1 MCFKRGHFADELC
14 LTQVNTA
21 ALTQVTMMS
30 LQRIL
35 RLPASLAAFKSVSVQ
50 PERMFLNLKRDI
62 SCTVTL
68 NSSDGKP
75 DKRLPKIYTKTGDK
89 GRSSLY
95 TGERRAK
102 DDRIFSALG
111 AIDELSCQVTVL
123 HNAQCVHCTVGFP
136 CSKKSPVVAT
146 GE

>member
-14 LTQVNTA
+14 LTLVSTA

-50 PERMFLNLKRDI
+50 QERMFLNTNKRNI

-68 NSSDGKP
+68 NSSD

-95 TGERRAK
+95 SGERRAK

-123 HNAQCVHCTVGFP
+123 HNGICPKVILLKQRLR
-136 CSKKSPVVAT
+136 
-146 GE
+146 

>member
-1 MCFKRGHFADELC
+1 
-14 LTQVNTA
+14 
-21 ALTQVTMMS
+21 MS

-35 RLPASLAAFKSVSVQ
+35 RLPAFKSVSVQ
-50 PERMFLNLKRDI
+50 QERMFLNLKRDI

-111 AIDELSCQVTVL
+111 AIDELSCQVTML
-123 HNAQCVHCTVGFP
+123 HNAMCPKSSCLNRGAGGP
-136 CSKKSPVVAT
+136 C
-146 GE
+146 

>member
-50 PERMFLNLKRDI
+50 QERMFLNSNKRNI

-68 NSSDGKP
+68 NSSDDKP

-111 AIDELSCQVTVL
+111 AIDELSCQVTML
-123 HNAQCVHCTVGFP
+123 HNGICP
-136 CSKKSPVVAT
+136 KSSCLNR
-146 GE
+146 GSGRSC